1 MATSP
6 AFSSEKAGLFLFLPC
21 FLNFF
26 SDVRSVIQGWF
37 ARKIPQTLETGL
49 KSPKTGLES

>member
-1 MATSP
+1 MATNL

-37 ARKIPQTLETGL
+37 ARKVPQTLETGL
-49 KSPKTGLES
+49 KSPETGPES